1 MKVQSILVICLFY
14 AFTTFAQSY
23 NTAIGMRFGDDLK
36 FSINQ
41 RILSKTTLEL
51 NLSDGLFS
59 DVKYASIMAKKH
71 SPIISRRFNFY
82 LGGGIYGSSST
93 LDKVEDE
100 DFVYE
105 THGLVGSM
113 GAEFTL
119 GRINLSLDYAPQ
131 YAINKDYNGRRLT
144 ADSALSV
151 RYVMW
156 SRKSSMKKFFEK
168 IF

>member
-1 MKVQSILVICLFY
+1 MRNLVILFCGLLMHG
-14 AFTTFAQSY
+14 FVTGQSY

-41 RILSKTTLEL
+41 RILSKTTVEV

-59 DVKYASIMAKKH
+59 DVKYASAMIKSH
-71 SPIISRRFNFY
+71 SPIVSKRLNFY

-93 LDKVEDE
+93 LDRIEDE
-100 DFVYE
+100 DFVYSSE
-105 THGLVGSM
+105 GLVGVM
-113 GAEFTL
+113 GAEFTV
-119 GRINLSLDYAPQ
+119 GRINVSIDYSPHFAT
-131 YAINKDYNGRRLT
+131 NKDFAGRRLT

-151 RYVMW
+151 RYVLW